1 MKTDQE
7 TLQNTTGDDA
17 AVHAGRNGIATG
29 SSAPRAFPSDYF
41 DYQFAKFLGLAPYSG
56 AEIGECFATAHQI
69 ADGNTESWTK
79 AWQATASRVEAL
91 AKTVLARGHRVSARE
106 AFLRAT
112 TYYQAAFYFLPAD
125 DARKRELYDR
135 HRACFAA
142 AGDLFDSPFETVR
155 IPYEGRTLPGYF
167 LRCDN
172 SGKRRATVLIQMG
185 GDGTAEQLYFSGGG
199 AAALRRSYNVL
210 LFEGPGQSGAYMLDN
225 SLVYR
230 YDWEA
235 PIGAII
241 DYLLTRKEVD
251 AEKIVLIAYSMGGY
265 FGPRA
270 VAFEKRIAA
279 CIADS
284 LLPDM
289 YPTVIAAM
297 GMGKLMVPGAS
308 AAAVEQLTHQQRY
321 VIEEGMP
328 RFGIRNG
335 LAGIA
340 QFAEALKKMNLA
352 GLEEKITCPLL
363 NISSTAEGTA
373 MCGNAR
379 AFFDKLSNPKNRFV
393 MTTEEEGAEMHCQ
406 KGNASLLHQIEFD
419 WLDEVLAE

>member
-1 MKTDQE
+1 MKTDQKI
-7 TLQNTTGDDA
+7 LQNTTGDDA
-17 AVHAGRNGIATG
+17 ADKASRNGIATG

-56 AEIGECFATAHQI
+56 AEIGECFATARKI
-69 ADGNTESWTK
+69 EDENAESWTQ
-79 AWQATASRVEAL
+79 AWQATATRIEAL
-91 AKTVLARGHRVSARE
+91 ANNVLARGHRVSARE

-125 DARKRELYDR
+125 DPRKRELYDR
-135 HRACFAA
+135 HRGCFAA
-142 AGDLFDSPFETVR
+142 AGSLFDPPFEMVR
-155 IPYEGRTLPGYF
+155 IPYEKRTLPGYF

-172 SGKRRATVLIQMG
+172 SGVPRPTVLIQMG

-199 AAALRRSYNVL
+199 AAALRRGYNVL

-230 YDWEA
+230 YDWEV
-235 PIGAII
+235 PISAIV
-241 DYLLTRKEVD
+241 DYLVTRTDVD
-251 AEKIVLIAYSMGGY
+251 ADKIALIAYSMGGY

-308 AAAVEQLTHQQRY
+308 ADARERLTHQQRY

-328 RFGIRNG
+328 RFGVKNG
-335 LAGIA
+335 LDGLV
-340 QFAEALKKMNLA
+340 QFAEALKKMNLS

-363 NISSTAEGTA
+363 NISSTAEGTD
-373 MCGNAR
+373 MCRNAR
-379 AFFDKLSNPKNRFV
+379 VFFDKLPNPKNRFII
-393 MTTEEEGAEMHCQ
+393 TTEEEGAEMHCQ

-419 WLDEVLAE
+419 WLDEVL